1 MANIVKIEWAEK
13 NKEFIYRLGQ
23 LQTLFG
29 HSKSPFTING
39 VSGASL
45 GSSKTSIPGPLKIGA
60 STDKATNT
68 VGLNDIDG
76 IEVKVEIPLQE
87 DFQLNLQS
95 SFQSVEDMLP
105 GGASEFIRLGKTLT
119 SAVGTTNDFMSI
131 FGFQVW
137 EKTEPIEVS
146 LELHFHTIRN
156 GWLDVWA
163 PIVSLASQS
172 ILSVNNKS
180 ESVIVDGKRQ
190 ISNFVNSANYST
202 PGVSLANAKFFTK
215 AAKRQKESVN
225 PDEAKK
231 DLNERIARQKS
242 NAKTVTLTIP
252 GIIEIGTAMVRSA
265 KPTFS
270 KELTES
276 GAPLWG
282 KLDISFYSV
291 LPAFDGMVFKEGL
304 AAISKLRKKNLGD
317 KLLGFVKNQF

>member
-1 MANIVKIEWAEK
+1 MANIIKIEWVER

-39 VSGASL
+39 VSGAKL
-45 GSSKTSIPGPLKIGA
+45 DNSKTSVPGPLKVGA

-68 VGLNDIDG
+68 VGLGSIDG

-95 SFQSVEDMLP
+95 SFQSVEDMIP
-105 GGASEFIRLGKTLT
+105 GGASEFIRLGKSITA
-119 SAVGTTNDFMSI
+119 AVGNTNDFMSI

-137 EKTEPIEVS
+137 EKTEPIEIS
-146 LELHFHTIRN
+146 IELHFHTIRN

-163 PIVSLASQS
+163 PIVSLASQA
-172 ILSVNNKS
+172 ILSVSNDVKVTENN
-180 ESVIVDGKRQ
+180 GKRDVKFT
-190 ISNFVNSANYST
+190 SGANYST
-202 PGVSLANAKFFTK
+202 PGVSLANAGFFTK
-215 AAKRQKESVN
+215 AAKRQKNFTESKVN
-225 PDEAKK
+225 DKSLE
-231 DLNERIARQKS
+231 EQARNKFNK
-242 NAKTVTLTIP
+242 NAKTVTVTIP
-252 GIIEIGTAMVRSA
+252 GIINIGTALVKSA

-282 KLDISFYSV
+282 KLDITLQSV
-291 LPAFDGMVFKEGL
+291 LPAFDAMVFQEGL
-304 AAISKLRKKNLGD
+304 GYISKLRKKNLGD